1 MNINNILKEQY
12 WKDILEERN
21 IEEKLSALSEIIL
34 KAQEEL
40 DRILESEDFI

>member
-12 WKDILEERN
+12 WKDILED
-21 IEEKLSALSEIIL
+21 IEQKLSALSEIIL

-40 DRILESEDFI
+40 DRILESDDFI